1 MADIEFFFDPV
12 CPWAWI
18 TSRFALEVTN
28 LRKLEIEWRF
38 ISLKLINSRR
48 DYEKEFPP
56 GYINTHGRGHRMLR
70 VASAVR
76 QAEGNLAVANLYTA
90 LGNKIHLEAK
100 PEDLDSEQGV
110 VEVLKLAGLSDTF
123 ASEADN
129 PDHDQLLREET
140 DLVISRAGNDIG
152 TPVITFAPPNGP
164 SFFGPVISR
173 IPRGNEALELWD
185 AVEKLAYFSGFAE
198 LKRSLRSSPNFG

>member
-1 MADIEFFFDPV
+1 MADIEFFFDPI

-18 TSRFALEVTN
+18 TSRFAVEVSN

-38 ISLKLINSRR
+38 ISLKLINSHR

-56 GYINTHGRGHRMLR
+56 GYVNTHGRGHRMLR

-76 QAEGNLAVANLYTA
+76 QAEGNPAVANLYTA

-100 PEDLDSEQGV
+100 PEELDSKQGV
-110 VEVLKLAGLSDTF
+110 IEVLKLAGLSDAF
-123 ASEADN
+123 AAEADN
-129 PDHDQLLREET
+129 TDHDQLLRDET

-198 LKRSLRSSPNFG
+198 LKRSLRSSPNFE